1 MLSHS
6 SKLEKLLKTA
16 FAPPAPLHPCSHTHN
31 PGTVVASSPAGNLC
45 RHHPIQLSPRLH
57 FSVCPRISFFCC
69 PHCAYSLLATRPN
82 LSPPSYSWLSP
93 LWSCVRPSCCF
104 VFTMSGKGKSRWAD
118 SEEDAAREA
127 KARKEKEEKKRLK
140 REKAEAARRAE
151 EESRRQAAVATAQ
164 GDDDNQEARP
174 AKRRRLTPERPSE
187 QQAKGKG
194 SSSAVP
200 RLLRFQAAGGFGK
213 SNSVEKYDKL
223 NDIEEGAY
231 GWVARA
237 KEIATGKVVALKRL
251 KIEPND
257 RNGLP
262 VTGLRE
268 IQILKDCEHRNIVEL
283 KEVVVGEDT
292 TKIEKCVIHGN
303 PSAPVLP

>member
-1 MLSHS
+1 
-6 SKLEKLLKTA
+6 
-16 FAPPAPLHPCSHTHN
+16 
-31 PGTVVASSPAGNLC
+31 
-45 RHHPIQLSPRLH
+45 
-57 FSVCPRISFFCC
+57 
-69 PHCAYSLLATRPN
+69 
-82 LSPPSYSWLSP
+82 
-93 LWSCVRPSCCF
+93 
-104 VFTMSGKGKSRWAD
+104 MSGKGKSRWAD

-127 KARKEKEEKKRLK
+127 KARREKEEKKRLK

-151 EESRRQAAVATAQ
+151 EESKRQAAAATAQ
-164 GDDDNQEARP
+164 GDDGNQDGRP

-187 QQAKGKG
+187 QQSKGEGG
-194 SSSAVP
+194 SSSSSAGP
-200 RLLRFQAAGGFGK
+200 KLLRFQAGGGFGR

-283 KEVVVGEDT
+283 KEVVVGEDAS
-292 TKIEKCVIHGN
+292 KIEKCVTHDRN
-303 PSAPVLP
+303 RFQPPVLL

>member
-1 MLSHS
+1 
-6 SKLEKLLKTA
+6 
-16 FAPPAPLHPCSHTHN
+16 
-31 PGTVVASSPAGNLC
+31 
-45 RHHPIQLSPRLH
+45 
-57 FSVCPRISFFCC
+57 
-69 PHCAYSLLATRPN
+69 
-82 LSPPSYSWLSP
+82 
-93 LWSCVRPSCCF
+93 
-104 VFTMSGKGKSRWAD
+104 MSGKGKSRWAD

-151 EESRRQAAVATAQ
+151 EQNRQRAAAATTQADH
-164 GDDDNQEARP
+164 DDQDGRP
-174 AKRRRLTPERPSE
+174 IKRRRLTPERPSD
-187 QQAKGKG
+187 QQVGAEG
-194 SSSAVP
+194 SNSAGP
-200 RLLRFQAAGGFGK
+200 RLLRFQADGGFGR

-268 IQILKDCEHRNIVEL
+268 IQILKDCEHRNIVKL
-283 KEVVVGEDT
+283 QEVVVGEDT
-292 TKIEKCVIHGN
+292 SKIEKCVDARR
-303 PSAPVLP
+303 PFLLPFLL

>member
-1 MLSHS
+1 
-6 SKLEKLLKTA
+6 
-16 FAPPAPLHPCSHTHN
+16 
-31 PGTVVASSPAGNLC
+31 
-45 RHHPIQLSPRLH
+45 
-57 FSVCPRISFFCC
+57 
-69 PHCAYSLLATRPN
+69 
-82 LSPPSYSWLSP
+82 
-93 LWSCVRPSCCF
+93 
-104 VFTMSGKGKSRWAD
+104 MSGKGKSRWAD

-151 EESRRQAAVATAQ
+151 EESKRQAAATTAQ
-164 GDDDNQEARP
+164 GDDDNQDGRP
-174 AKRRRLTPERPSE
+174 AKRRRLTPERPAE
-187 QQAKGKG
+187 QQSKGEGGGSG
-194 SSSAVP
+194 SSSAGP
-200 RLLRFQAAGGFGK
+200 RLLRFQASGGFGR

-292 TKIEKCVIHGN
+292 SKIEKCVIHDGDRFT
-303 PSAPVLP
+303 PVLL